1 MSFLNIEFSV
11 QNCNKQ
17 FSTFFS
23 YYRYISFFH
32 YRTIRKETLSA
43 FLAEFLVFDLFF
55 LIYYPPWCPWRA
67 TWQGRIASRCYSQG
81 ETKFWREKNV
91 VPLREHGLNW
101 ILRLVDT
108 LNGLTTQKICQTQTV
123 YHPRQYQ
130 QLSLIKSKTIVWTF
144 LLTRKVLKVF
154 NYFPICLLSYWFDRV
169 IFIEDHIGTH
179 KISLLIWY
187 YSLYKM
193 QPHCYNL
200 DIYIF
205 VPVNYKSTYG
215 STILLSTKLAS
226 LNISLV
232 L

>member
-1 MSFLNIEFSV
+1 M
-11 QNCNKQ
+11 
-17 FSTFFS
+17 
-23 YYRYISFFH
+23 
-32 YRTIRKETLSA
+32 
-43 FLAEFLVFDLFF
+43 VFDLFF
-55 LIYYPPWCPWRA
+55 LFITHRDARDEQHGKGGSPRVAIRKEKPN
-67 TWQGRIASRCYSQG
+67 SD
-81 ETKFWREKNV
+81 EKKNV
-91 VPLREHGLNW
+91 VPSREHGLNW